1 MGVQFYME
9 IKAGNCTMGVWH
21 HYQWHLVVHMTIL
34 AGKPVTTWT
43 WTQWETRPCPVVYRY
58 KGEGNSDG
66 QTSCHH
72 WDGLSSVSSEHS
84 LKIKLP
90 ARLGLTVNQ
99 SKPNTHFQLLAFILE
114 TLHHPFEK
122 MLQAWSSSIC
132 YIIPL
137 NWLYC
142 FYDLEFIV
150 FLKICDQIN

>member
-1 MGVQFYME
+1 MYHLAQHLPKKRHGSRWGSAFIWKLRQE
-9 IKAGNCTMGVWH
+9 IA
-21 HYQWHLVVHMTIL
+21 QWGCHITTSDTWWCIWPFWQENQWQPGHGPS
-34 AGKPVTTWT
+34 GK
-43 WTQWETRPCPVVYRY
+43 TRPCPVVYRY

-66 QTSCHH
+66 QTSCRH

-90 ARLGLTVNQ
+90 ARLGLTLNQ

-137 NWLYC
+137 NWL
-142 FYDLEFIV
+142 
-150 FLKICDQIN
+150 